1 MSEDQKKL
9 QDSGPEEVR
18 RPARRS
24 RSREAAAAARRAE
37 KERAAGA
44 QTGGAGGF
52 AQGAENGGE
61 GKLERGAKPAGGLG
75 RFARKAKP
83 DGGTGK
89 VMGEAGTAGTAGQP
103 ARETEKRPDGSP
115 SGNQKGDG
123 GKQKRSAWLPA
134 AAGFIGVLLCAG
146 IAFYVYAAQAYKT
159 VFFPNTVINGADVSD
174 RTVDEVKAAFS
185 AGADNY
191 RLTVLPRGG
200 EGEEISGRDIGLHTV
215 FDGKL
220 EEILEAQNPYNWIFH
235 LRKSREYQIGTMLKW
250 DEEALCQAVESLECM
265 DESAMAEPRDAY
277 LSDYIEGQGYQ
288 VVPEEEGTALKAE
301 AVQTAAA
308 AAVRNLDSE
317 ISLEELKCY
326 EEPSVRSDDPSLAAE
341 RDARNR
347 YVNVTVTYT
356 FGDQTEV
363 LNGGRIHQWLTGSGT
378 DLSLDETMI
387 AEYVSELAAAHN
399 TAYKTRAFK
408 TSYGPTVN
416 VSGSYGWRINQ
427 KEETVQLKAVLEA
440 GESVTREPVYAQTAA
455 AHGAA
460 DYGNTYAEVNLTAQH
475 LLFYKDGVKILE
487 SDFVSG
493 NVSKGHTTPAG
504 LYSLTYKQR
513 DAVLKGEGYASP
525 VKFWMP
531 FNGGIGFHDA
541 SWRSSF
547 GGSIYKTGGSHGC
560 VNMPYAAA
568 KELFDNVY
576 AGMPVI
582 CYNLPGTESKAPTK
596 ASGRP
601 PSSGQ
606 TAQPTQPAPQP
617 TQPAPQETPQ
627 ATQPAPQETPQA
639 TQPAPQ
645 ETPAPETPA
654 GPGPEITPVE
664 NGTTA
669 ATQGYGPAFDNVQPT
684 EGRGPGVP

>member
-9 QDSGPEEVR
+9 QDSGPEEVK

-44 QTGGAGGF
+44 QTGGAGGV

-61 GKLERGAKPAGGLG
+61 GMLERGAKPAGGLG
-75 RFARKAKP
+75 RFARKA
-83 DGGTGK
+83 
-89 VMGEAGTAGTAGQP
+89 
-103 ARETEKRPDGSP
+103 EKRPASEP

-123 GKQKRSAWLPA
+123 GEQKRSAWLPA

-185 AGADNY
+185 AGAGNY

-200 EGEEISGRDIGLHTV
+200 EGEVISGRDIGLHTV

-220 EEILEAQNPYNWIFH
+220 EDILEAQNPYNWIFH

-250 DEEALCQAVESLECM
+250 DEEALYQAVEGLECM

-308 AAVRNLDSE
+308 AAVQNLDPE

-363 LNGGRIHQWLTGSGT
+363 LNGSRIHQWLNGSGT
-378 DLSLDETMI
+378 DLSLDETLI

-475 LLFYKDGVKILE
+475 LLFYKDGAKILE

-568 KELFDNVY
+568 KELFENVY

-606 TAQPTQPAPQP
+606 TAQPTQPAPQPTQPAVQP

-669 ATQGYGPAFDNVQPT
+669 APQGYGPAFDNAQPT
-684 EGRGPGVP
+684 GGGGPGVS

>member
-1 MSEDQKKL
+1 MGEAGAAGTASQI
-9 QDSGPEEVR
+9 
-18 RPARRS
+18 AR
-24 RSREAAAAARRAE
+24 ET
-37 KERAAGA
+37 RAAGA
-44 QTGGAGGF
+44 AGQIARETGAAGAAGQIARGAGT
-52 AQGAENGGE
+52 AGAAGQIVRET
-61 GKLERGAKPAGGLG
+61 RAAGAADQIS
-75 RFARKAKP
+75 RE
-83 DGGTGK
+83 T
-89 VMGEAGTAGTAGQP
+89 GTAGTAGQP
-103 ARETEKRPDGSP
+103 ARETEKRPAGEP

-220 EEILEAQNPYNWIFH
+220 EDILEAQNPYNWIFH

-308 AAVRNLDSE
+308 AAVRNLDPE

-363 LNGGRIHQWLTGSGT
+363 LNGSRIHQWLTGSGT

-568 KELFDNVY
+568 KELFENVY

-606 TAQPTQPAPQP
+606 TVQPTQPAPQP

-627 ATQPAPQETPQA
+627 ATQPAPQATQPAPQETPQA

-645 ETPAPETPA
+645 ETPTPETPA